1 MKSLIIDASNSGIS
15 GDIFLA
21 ALLGLVPNAAN
32 IINDLKELKLFLND
46 VIKLEIELTK
56 IERSGIKVN
65 QLKLNIKEEKH
76 HRNPKILKDALNK
89 FLDEKRFSESG
100 KQYANNVLDSLFRA
114 EAEVHQDQIENIH
127 LHEISSVDTLIDI
140 LGVSKS
146 LETIGAFDKDFEIY
160 CGKIPLGGGTINS
173 AHGILPIPAP
183 ATVKLFE
190 GTDLIVYNGPIDS
203 ELVTPTGA
211 ALLINL
217 KPINK
222 VHSPEFNLEKM
233 VYSTGQKSFDNF
245 PNILRLF
252 VGNIVHSY
260 IAEGSSFLRQYL
272 EDITIIETDLDDISG
287 EIIGNFVKIIENENI
302 LDIQIIPGITKK
314 NRPSHIIKVLCY
326 PKYSFQ
332 LIEIMLRELGT
343 LGVRYNTIK
352 RVCIDRKLEETSIK
366 VNEKDFRLKYKI
378 SYIKKGKESI
388 IVNIK
393 AEYEDLKN
401 ISKATGVPVKDL
413 QVIFQSKVSKISKD
427 FLNRLNH

>member
-287 EIIGNFVKIIENENI
+287 EIIGNFVKII
-302 LDIQIIPGITKK
+302 
-314 NRPSHIIKVLCY
+314 
-326 PKYSFQ
+326 

-352 RVCIDRKLEETSIK
+352 RVCIDRKLEETSIQ